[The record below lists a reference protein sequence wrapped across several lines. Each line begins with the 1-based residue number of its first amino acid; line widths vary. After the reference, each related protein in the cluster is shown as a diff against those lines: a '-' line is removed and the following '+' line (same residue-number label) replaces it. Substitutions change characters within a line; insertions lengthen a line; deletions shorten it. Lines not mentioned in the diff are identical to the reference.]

1 MPMPRKARWVGGWS
15 LAAILVGCSPKTAT
29 ISSTPPTWGSGI
41 VRHDAPPRAVVKG
54 PSVATPRALTAGQWD
69 DPQQM
74 YDATCGG
81 CHGAGVGPHLL
92 GQGLPEPYI
101 RYVGRNGL
109 RAMPPFRVTDY
120 TDAELAK
127 LATWINSQP
136 ASAPPAPVE
145 SRPRPTSNRA
155 PQSAPVPVRDGSEGE
170 ALYAMCSTCHDRGAP
185 PLRGRALLEGYV
197 KVVVQHGLRTMPAF
211 PESRISETG
220 ISALVACLNQQPRG
234 AQ

>member
-1 MPMPRKARWVGGWS
+1 MSMPRNAQWVGGWS
-15 LAAILVGCSPKTAT
+15 MAAILVGCSPAPITV
-29 ISSTPPTWGSGI
+29 STTPSTWGSGI

-54 PSVATPRALTAGQWD
+54 PSVATSRALIAGQWD

-92 GQGLPEPYI
+92 GQDLPEPYI
-101 RYVGRNGL
+101 QYVGRHGL

-120 TDAELAK
+120 TDAELAS

-136 ASAPPAPVE
+136 SSAPAAPATP
-145 SRPRPTSNRA
+145 PRPASDRA
-155 PQSAPVPVRDGSEGE
+155 RLPAPVPVPDGSEGE
-170 ALYAMCSTCHDRGAP
+170 ALYAMCRTCHDQGAP
-185 PLRGRALLEGYV
+185 PLRGHALLEGYV
-197 KVVVQHGLRTMPAF
+197 NVVVRHGLRKMPAF
-211 PESRISETG
+211 PESRMSDAQITT
-220 ISALVACLNQQPRG
+220 LVAWLNQQPRG

>member
-1 MPMPRKARWVGGWS
+1 
-15 LAAILVGCSPKTAT
+15 
-29 ISSTPPTWGSGI
+29 

-54 PSVATPRALTAGQWD
+54 ARVATPRALTAGQWD

-92 GQGLPEPYI
+92 GQDLPEPYI
-101 RYVGRNGL
+101 QYVGRNGL

-145 SRPRPTSNRA
+145 PLPRPTSDRA
-155 PQSAPVPVRDGSEGE
+155 RQPAPVPVRDGSEGE
-170 ALYAMCSTCHDRGAP
+170 ALYAMCSTCHDQGAP
-185 PLRGRALLEGYV
+185 PLRGRAFLEGHV
-197 KVVVQHGLRTMPAF
+197 KVVVRHGLRTMPAF
-211 PESRISETG
+211 PESRISDAG
-220 ISALVACLNQQPRG
+220 ISTLAAWLNKQQRG